1 MVATCLET
9 SVLMVDVVDLD
20 VTVGLLDAT
29 LRTCAAEHLETMV
42 ATL

>member
-9 SVLMVDVVDLD
+9 SVLMADVVDLD

-29 LRTCAAEHLETMV
+29 LLMNVAEHLETMV
-42 ATL
+42 VTL